1 MYKGDKLRKRL
12 TEKSQLDISNT
23 RAGCVGFQILP
34 FPSLR
39 EEFKQQNLYDMC
51 LSWLDCIQ

>member
-1 MYKGDKLRKRL
+1 MEKTDR
-12 TEKSQLDISNT
+12 KSQLYICNI

-39 EEFKQQNLYDMC
+39 EEFKQQSLYDMC